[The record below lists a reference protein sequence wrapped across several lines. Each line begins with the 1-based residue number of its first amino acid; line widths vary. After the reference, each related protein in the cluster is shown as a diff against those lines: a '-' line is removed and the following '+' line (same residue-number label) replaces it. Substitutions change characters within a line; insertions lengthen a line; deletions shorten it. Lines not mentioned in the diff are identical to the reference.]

1 MRSTIRLLV
10 KALVICSLFS
20 VTLVFAQDKQDKQ
33 GSRDA
38 KAINVAVAANFAAPL
53 KAYAEQFS
61 RITGIEVNVTV
72 ASSGTLFAQI
82 QHGAKFDVFLSADT
96 ARPQALIDAG
106 KVHQDNM
113 YHYAK

>member
-1 MRSTIRLLV
+1 MRSTIRLVV

-20 VTLVFAQDKQDKQ
+20 VTLVSAQDKQDKQ
-33 GSRDA
+33 DSRDA

-82 QHGAKFDVFLSADT
+82 Q
-96 ARPQALIDAG
+96 
-106 KVHQDNM
+106 
-113 YHYAK
+113 